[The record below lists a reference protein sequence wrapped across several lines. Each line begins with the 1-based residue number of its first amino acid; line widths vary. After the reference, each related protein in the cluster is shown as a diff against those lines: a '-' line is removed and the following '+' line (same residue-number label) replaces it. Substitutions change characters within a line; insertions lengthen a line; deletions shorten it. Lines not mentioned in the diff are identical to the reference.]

1 MFFKK
6 KSPKSPAHYLPN
18 KKTVQFEF
26 AKTNVAD
33 LDSMLK
39 NDLSGTL
46 LKTLPPANY
55 YKNKRDWLDC
65 EIRYNDDYSAIYVR
79 LVPCVNDKPKGS
91 TEFYQIDYEL
101 LRGLL
106 RRFGQNI

>member
-6 KSPKSPAHYLPN
+6 KEIKPPVPLPN
-18 KKTVQFEF
+18 KKTVQFEPV
-26 AKTNVAD
+26 KMNVAE
-33 LDSMLK
+33 LDIMLRD
-39 NDLSGTL
+39 NLSDTL

-55 YKNKRDWLDC
+55 YQNKHRWLNC
-65 EIRYNDDYSAIYVR
+65 ELRYNDDYSLVYVR

-91 TEFYQIDYEL
+91 TEFYQLDYEL

-106 RRFGQNI
+106 RRFGQSI